1 MLKNGK
7 AIIIAILH
15 AGGMRSQ
22 RTVCSAHITFE
33 SFFID
38 FEQIMNLL
46 HQQHLHSG
54 QCRMLFAYPSYNFIY
69 YKPNPVVGSQ
79 ITR

>member
-1 MLKNGK
+1 MLKNEK

-15 AGGMRSQ
+15 AGACDHKEPQVRYI
-22 RTVCSAHITFE
+22 AFE

-46 HQQHLHSG
+46 HQQHFRSG

-69 YKPNPVVGSQ
+69 YKPCPNLGNQ